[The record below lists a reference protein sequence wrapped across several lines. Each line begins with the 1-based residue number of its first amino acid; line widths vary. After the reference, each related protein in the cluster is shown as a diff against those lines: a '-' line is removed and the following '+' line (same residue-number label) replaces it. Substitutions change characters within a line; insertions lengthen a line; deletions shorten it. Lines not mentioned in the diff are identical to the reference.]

1 MQIEISESTV
11 NQIVERLKS
20 QGLPDISGPEIVVR
34 ILNLFA
40 SSAEG
45 LTFNEIKDEF
55 RERPK
60 ENARQMADRL
70 GLIGAFASG
79 HTDLSTNPVHMIDF
93 GQ

>member
-20 QGLPDISGPEIVVR
+20 QGLPDISGPEVVVR

-40 SSAEG
+40 RSAAG
-45 LTFNEIKDEF
+45 LTFNEIKDEL
-55 RERPK
+55 REHPE